1 MEKLIPAV
9 VFTSEFDIMRR
20 DALHLIEKL
29 KKLGT
34 YVDHQDIPGVHHMY
48 QIIGDLP
55 ETQWFFDEFA
65 DAFDFYIRGQ
75 KDL

>member
-1 MEKLIPAV
+1 MTDEDLQNLIPAV

-34 YVDHQDIPGVHHMY
+34 YVDH
-48 QIIGDLP
+48 
-55 ETQWFFDEFA
+55 
-65 DAFDFYIRGQ
+65 
-75 KDL
+75 

>member
-55 ETQWFFDEFA
+55 E
-65 DAFDFYIRGQ
+65 I
-75 KDL
+75 